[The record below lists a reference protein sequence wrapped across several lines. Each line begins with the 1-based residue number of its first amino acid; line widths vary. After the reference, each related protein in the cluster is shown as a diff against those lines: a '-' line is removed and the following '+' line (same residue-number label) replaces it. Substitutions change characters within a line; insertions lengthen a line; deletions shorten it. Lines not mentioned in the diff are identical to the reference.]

1 MPINNSEVKG
11 DLHRRLKRI
20 EGQVRGVQHMLD
32 DDRDCRAILQ
42 QLSAIRAAVQQAS
55 LLLVRAHATECLLNP
70 APGMSTEKLV
80 DELVDALSGLPM
92 TTAVAAGSLI
102 PA

>member
-1 MPINNSEVKG
+1 MPISNSEVKG

-80 DELVDALSGLPM
+80 DALSGLPM